1 MRKNLLAMICNEHG
15 NVADRK
21 YVSTL
26 AEALKWAQNFSELGN
41 YEIVVFKTTEDKPL
55 LRFGPCK
62 RSMVIREQW
71 QGILCGFEHVQ
82 GRDSTFARRSE

>member
-41 YEIVVFKTTEDKPL
+41 YEIVVFKTTIYQY
-55 LRFGPCK
+55 
-62 RSMVIREQW
+62 M
-71 QGILCGFEHVQ
+71 GFHDEGGKSIVW
-82 GRDSTFARRSE
+82 RC

>member
-26 AEALKWAQNFSELGN
+26 VEALKWAQSFSELGS

-55 LRFGPCK
+55 LRFGFTSIWD
-62 RSMVIREQW
+62 SMMKEVK
-71 QGILCGFEHVQ
+71 
-82 GRDSTFARRSE
+82 A

>member
-41 YEIVVFKTTEDKPL
+41 YEIVVFKTTEDKPV
-55 LRFGPCK
+55 LRFGFTSIWD
-62 RSMVIREQW
+62 SMMKEVK
-71 QGILCGFEHVQ
+71 
-82 GRDSTFARRSE
+82 A